1 MLAKMTVAQMGMV
14 QAGASESST
23 ASTLSMH
30 RAIELVVVAEVP
42 SGGCH
47 EFHFLKFC

>member
-30 RAIELVVVAEVP
+30 RAIELVVVGEVP